1 MTCAISEERVRK
13 GAEKLAR
20 SLITKQQGR
29 LDGFF
34 SATPKAS
41 APKKAS
47 TKDAKGKDDKRKGTK
62 RKVSYCLALALPCGL
77 YRLTYLMKTEDKDE
91 AKAGKKPKAKN

>member
-1 MTCAISEERVRK
+1 
-13 GAEKLAR
+13 
-20 SLITKQQGR
+20 

-34 SATPKAS
+34 TATPKSS

-47 TKDAKGKDDKRKGTK
+47 AKDGKGKDDKGKGTK

-91 AKAGKKPKAKN
+91 ARAGKKSKVKK